1 MNSEHPIE
9 ILLVDDSA
17 EDAELTIRALRKG
30 KVNNPIFPVRDGAEA
45 LDFIFAE
52 GRFGY
57 RIGQLPDLI
66 MLDLK
71 MPRVGGI
78 EVIKRLKASSR
89 TACIP
94 VIVLTSSA
102 AHQDMVQSY
111 NLGINSYLMKPV
123 SIAAFAEVITQ
134 VGLCWTIT
142 GGADLD
148 EEAGFAD

>member
-1 MNSEHPIE
+1 MDNEQAIE

-45 LDFIFAE
+45 LDFIFGE
-52 GRFGY
+52 GKFTY
-57 RIGQLPDLI
+57 RMGQLPNLI

-71 MPRVGGI
+71 MPKIGGI
-78 EVIKRLKASSR
+78 EVIKRLKATAR
-89 TACIP
+89 TASIP

-102 AHQDMVQSY
+102 AHQDIVQSY

-123 SIAAFAEVITQ
+123 SIAAFAELITQ

-142 GGADLD
+142 TPDA
-148 EEAGFAD
+148 EAGFDD